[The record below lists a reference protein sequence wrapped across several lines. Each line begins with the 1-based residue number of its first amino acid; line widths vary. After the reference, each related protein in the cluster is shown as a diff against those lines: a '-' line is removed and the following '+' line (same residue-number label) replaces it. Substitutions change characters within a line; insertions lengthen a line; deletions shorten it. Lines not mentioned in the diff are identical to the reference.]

1 MKWMIFFLLLSF
13 QANGESNCQQFL
25 SDCEYYSCIEE
36 SKRCGKRGY
45 PLGFGKK
52 YCNRF
57 AGLSHQL
64 SDQGKRWMET
74 VRNCLIEK
82 LETVSPEATCRKF
95 KREAISQHVPCYV
108 ESGYC
113 ELSKKDKKIVLK
125 TIRKSLWRPTL
136 FVAGIRVIRLCKR
149 SVKGH

>member
-1 MKWMIFFLLLSF
+1 MIFFLLFSL
-13 QANGESNCQQFL
+13 QAYGDSGCQEFL
-25 SDCEYYSCIEE
+25 GDCEYYSCIEGQ
-36 SKRCGKRGY
+36 KRCGKRGY

-52 YCNRF
+52 YCSRF
-57 AGLSHQL
+57 GNLSEQL
-64 SDQGKRWMET
+64 SEEGQLWMET

-82 LETVSPEATCRKF
+82 LETVSLEATCREF

-108 ESGYC
+108 NSGYC

-136 FVAGIRVIRLCKR
+136 FVAGIRVIHLCKR
-149 SVKGH
+149 SVKDQ